1 MKLALDMSVLLT
13 VFNQEPGAEE
23 WMEILIQA

>member
-13 VFNQEPGAEE
+13 VFNQEAGAEE